1 MTFFYIK
8 LHAEG
13 FLFYIIIVFVVYTLK
28 SIHDNVGWRELIKDV
43 IPMEGRFEVR
53 ALIFSFRE
61 LRKVKVSQKPNILRD
76 WNRLVITKTN

>member
-1 MTFFYIK
+1 MF
-8 LHAEG
+8 
-13 FLFYIIIVFVVYTLK
+13 
-28 SIHDNVGWRELIKDV
+28 

-76 WNRLVITKTN
+76 WNTLVYKKNKLKRRKGKRF

>member
-1 MTFFYIK
+1 
-8 LHAEG
+8 
-13 FLFYIIIVFVVYTLK
+13 LK

-61 LRKVKVSQKPNILRD
+61 LRKVKVSQKPN
-76 WNRLVITKTN
+76 